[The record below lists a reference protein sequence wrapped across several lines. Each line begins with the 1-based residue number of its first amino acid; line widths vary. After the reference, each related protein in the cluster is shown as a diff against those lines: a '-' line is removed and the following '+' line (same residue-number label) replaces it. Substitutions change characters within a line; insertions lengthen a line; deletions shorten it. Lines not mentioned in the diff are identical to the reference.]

1 MIVPRPFW
9 LLFLLQALGSGVLVE
24 HVGRVCLN
32 LTLDDVIPELLGLDS
47 LPGPL
52 LLLAV
57 ILVEIKEVKNVS
69 MVKVDSKSIRLLV
82 PTMVYITGRKGF
94 LVRSGVLSFSV

>member
-1 MIVPRPFW
+1 M
-9 LLFLLQALGSGVLVE
+9 
-24 HVGRVCLN
+24 
-32 LTLDDVIPELLGLDS
+32 IPELLGLNS

-94 LVRSGVLSFSV
+94 LVRGSFF